1 MAGNYFHNRLGRW
14 LATLCTVA
22 LEEGLATLFTVALE
36 GIATLFTVALEEG
49 LATLFTVLPPV
60 KH

>member
-1 MAGNYFHNRLGRW
+1 MAGNYFHNRLGIW

-22 LEEGLATLFTVALE
+22 LEEGL
-36 GIATLFTVALEEG
+36 ATLFTVALEEG